1 MCSRLKRELSSELV
15 ESSSSSCL
23 GNTVAL
29 VTFLVATKF
38 SVVTLAAALAA
49 GFFSSNENVEEGLTI
64 SSLVGDFDFFFFTSE
79 AGAFSGDITN
89 TDYINTPNQFKNKP
103 CLCRAYLIHGLDK
116 LDN

>member
-64 SSLVGDFDFFFFTSE
+64 SSLVGDFDFFFFE
-79 AGAFSGDITN
+79 
-89 TDYINTPNQFKNKP
+89 NKRNILP
-103 CLCRAYLIHGLDK
+103 PERPLALESSFPAAAASSKSMGLSQVV
-116 LDN
+116 